1 MNSIYYFDV
10 IEINELFGKSK
21 LSLSRWLLESLA
33 RLAVTIAIVTT
44 ISRCK
49 LLCLI
54 VVLCSSSDSA
64 TPYYIKAVVI
74 DWDIDIVGCSG
85 L

>member
-1 MNSIYYFDV
+1 MNSINYFNV

-33 RLAVTIAIVTT
+33 WLAVTIAIVST
-44 ISRCK
+44 ISSGK

-64 TPYYIKAVVI
+64 TPYYIKAIII
-74 DWDIDIVGCSG
+74 DWDIDIIGCSG